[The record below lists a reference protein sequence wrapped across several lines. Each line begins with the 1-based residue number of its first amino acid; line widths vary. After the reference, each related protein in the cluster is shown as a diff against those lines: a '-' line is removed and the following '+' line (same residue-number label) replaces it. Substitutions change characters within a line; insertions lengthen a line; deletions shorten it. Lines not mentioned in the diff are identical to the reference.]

1 MDASSHCG
9 QRLQRHYR
17 SMRRKVS
24 NRFSFWEYIFGQS
37 SQRYSNVLI
46 TGVTP
51 RRLAVLIVVAAALS
65 MSNGRLFAKTADFPD
80 PNLAACVVE
89 AMKAE
94 GVATPRD
101 LTRLSCNARK
111 IETATGIETLSSLV
125 ELSLFGN
132 RLATINLNNLPHL
145 ATLNLA
151 DNLLRKVDVSQ
162 NAELLKLYL
171 FRNRLTTLDLGRA
184 SKLQKL
190 RAENNR
196 LEVVTFGQ
204 MPALKKVYLFDN
216 RMEDINIDNL
226 TGLRSIDVRANPMPD
241 EIYDYLDSFS
251 GVKAS
256 HDGNT
261 EEWR

>member
-1 MDASSHCG
+1 MDAGSHCG

-51 RRLAVLIVVAAALS
+51 RRLAVLIVVAAAVS
-65 MSNGRLFAKTADFPD
+65 MSNGRLFAKAADFPD

-89 AMKAE
+89 AMKSE
-94 GVATPRD
+94 GVTTPRD
-101 LTRLSCNARK
+101 LTRLSCNARS
-111 IETATGIETLSSLV
+111 IDNATGIETLSSLV

-132 RLATINLNNLPHL
+132 RLATVSLDNLLQL
-145 ATLNLA
+145 ETLNLA
-151 DNLLRKVDVSQ
+151 DNLLGKIDVSQ
-162 NAELLKLYL
+162 NTELLKLYL
-171 FRNRLTTLDLGRA
+171 FRNLLTTLDLRGA
-184 SKLQKL
+184 PKLKKL

-204 MPALKKVYLFDN
+204 MPALEKVYLFDN
-216 RMEDINIDNL
+216 RMEVINIDNL

-241 EIYDYLDSFS
+241 EVYDYLDSFS